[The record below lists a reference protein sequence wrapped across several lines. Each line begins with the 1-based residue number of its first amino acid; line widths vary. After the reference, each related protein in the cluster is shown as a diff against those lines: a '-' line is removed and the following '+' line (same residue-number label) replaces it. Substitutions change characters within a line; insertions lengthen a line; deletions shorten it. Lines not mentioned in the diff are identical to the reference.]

1 MAKYPLMNTYCEHTG
16 QILST
21 ISRDFSRKSFWGEGG
36 GGKSGLPKI
45 EGGGEEVTRS
55 N

>member
-21 ISRDFSRKSFWGEGG
+21 ISRDFSRNKIILGG
-36 GGKSGLPKI
+36 GGGGESGLPKI
-45 EGGGEEVTRS
+45 EGGRK
-55 N
+55 